1 MPRMTWRTLRN
12 LALGACAALAFAAG
26 AATIELTQARATIS
40 SAGSTTVTQV
50 VLPYHL
56 DREQR
61 TRPAEATFEVP
72 FSISGQL
79 DEPYGLYLARVGN
92 RAEIWLNDSLLA
104 QLGDI
109 RQSNSADYS
118 KAPQYVAI
126 PARLLQRENLLRI
139 HLRADGGRRGGLS
152 SLVVGPDHEVR
163 PLFAQASRWR
173 MSASLVVAVFGVLVG
188 MTALVLWATQTDAG
202 SESQFR
208 DSIYLSAGVAEF
220 CWALRVGD
228 IAIEHPPLPWP
239 FWGVVVTAAF
249 AGWICCIALFC
260 HHAAGWHRHRSM
272 PWIKLTLW
280 ALFGSSILASTL
292 AFTLHQPLFLTA
304 WLGCANLFFIGYATV
319 YLVAAVR
326 APTTERLLVGVAGAI
341 NVLVGVRD
349 WVTIRISGDYSQ
361 STWIRYSSVLF
372 GLALGY
378 IVIMRFRSAS
388 LQARDLMVNLSARVS
403 EKERELSLSYER
415 LEQMAREQERTSERS
430 RILRDMHDGVGS
442 HISSAI
448 RQLESGKANGEE
460 VLQTLRDSLDQLKL
474 SIDAMNLP
482 AGDVTALL
490 AGMRYRLEPRFAAS
504 DVELQWHVDEIP
516 AVRGLDSSAMRHL
529 QFMVLEALSNVLQHA
544 HARVLRIE
552 ASARD
557 DGAHL
562 KIIDDGRGFDLGRP
576 LRQGLRSMHER
587 AAAIGARLSL
597 ESRPGRTVV
606 DILLSAKPAPAAG

>member
-1 MPRMTWRTLRN
+1 MTWRALRN
-12 LALGACAALAFAAG
+12 LALGACAALALAAG
-26 AATIELTQARATIS
+26 AATIELTEARATIS
-40 SAGSTTVTQV
+40 VAGGPTTVTQV

-56 DREQR
+56 DREQG

-72 FSISGQL
+72 FGISGQL
-79 DEPYGLYLARVGN
+79 DEPYGMYLARVGN

-109 RQSNSADYS
+109 RQSNAADYS
-118 KAPQYVAI
+118 KAPQYVTI

-139 HLRADGGRRGGLS
+139 HVRADGGRRGGLS

-173 MSASLVVAVFGVLVG
+173 MSASLVVAVVGVLVG
-188 MTALVLWATQTDAG
+188 MIALVLWATQTDPG
-202 SESQFR
+202 SKAQFR

-239 FWGVVVTAAF
+239 AWGVVVTAAF

-272 PWIKLTLW
+272 PWIKLMLW
-280 ALFGSSILASTL
+280 ALFGSSILASAL

-326 APTTERLLVGVAGAI
+326 APTTARLLAGVAGAV

-349 WVTIRISGDYSQ
+349 WVAIRISGDYSQ

-415 LEQMAREQERTSERS
+415 LEQMAREQERASERS

-448 RQLESGKANGEE
+448 RQLESGRADGEQ

-516 AVRGLDSSAMRHL
+516 AVHGLDASAMRHL

-544 HARVLRIE
+544 QARVLRIE
-552 ASARD
+552 ARARG

-562 KIIDDGRGFDLGRP
+562 KIIDDGRGFDLARP
-576 LRQGLRSMHER
+576 LRQGLLSMHER

-597 ESRPGRTVV
+597 ESQPGRTVV
-606 DILLSAKPAPAAG
+606 DILLSAKPAPAAAG